1 MFSSNP
7 QVLILPFFPSSYFLR
22 RKMIKS
28 QAFWI
33 GCNSFFVFYLFF
45 IFSLSFIA
53 TRNTGDMRN
62 NSNKHPNSLAKIDVP
77 RV

>member
-1 MFSSNP
+1 MLSEINKCLFF
-7 QVLILPFFPSSYFLR
+7 PFFLLEVFLFPA

-28 QAFWI
+28 QAFWV
-33 GCNSFFVFYLFF
+33 GCISFFVFLLFF
-45 IFSLSFIA
+45 FLSFFA